1 MTIGSSYSEPIA
13 NKFQN
18 SDWTGQL
25 NFDGPIFQNFR
36 GTNNAL
42 ISSWMVDDQLIAP
55 FNPNHSLHNREP
67 PKSIKLNA
75 TQPLES
81 VLPWTSSIKSIETG
95 HDWFCMKPRSFN
107 QIQFIRGYQHIN
119 QNDRH
124 ENIKT
129 LKKERRMRRRKKK
142 TERNSKIEFVKKYKK
157 RGGGDDECLRLG
169 KRQQSGVIEDTT
181 DARQLHGTDL
191 APLASFRWWQL
202 VPDCYNPTAVLT
214 SISTSYW
221 LDRFNS
227 IGFFGIYQS
236 SPHRKSFETI
246 FIQFRSSMLNSSSSS
261 RSNSII
267 LEHSFQSSSWLA
279 RWNDANV

>member
-75 TQPLES
+75 TRPLES

-107 QIQFIRGYQHIN
+107 QIQFILIQLQTNHWCLEKVLKITFSFSRLVETRNKPCHIN
-119 QNDRH
+119 FQEYPVLQHACFVWCFCLFQFINVLS
-124 ENIKT
+124 T
-129 LKKERRMRRRKKK
+129 LMEK
-142 TERNSKIEFVKKYKK
+142 
-157 RGGGDDECLRLG
+157 
-169 KRQQSGVIEDTT
+169 
-181 DARQLHGTDL
+181 
-191 APLASFRWWQL
+191 
-202 VPDCYNPTAVLT
+202 
-214 SISTSYW
+214 
-221 LDRFNS
+221 
-227 IGFFGIYQS
+227 S
-236 SPHRKSFETI
+236 S
-246 FIQFRSSMLNSSSSS
+246 
-261 RSNSII
+261 
-267 LEHSFQSSSWLA
+267 
-279 RWNDANV
+279 